1 MAVTMGM
8 AFYFIPLVLL
18 SGTIA
23 FALRWRVRAREDKDP
38 EPFPKEAVKDPL
50 IVSAVL
56 IGSGMGTIAF
66 LTGGLGAED
75 YFSIP
80 VDALVVLREAATD
93 WTEPF
98 AAESIAL
105 KGGVFIGLACT
116 VVVVFSVLS
125 HFRRRLDDGES
136 KPLIEPGRR

>member
-18 SGTIA
+18 LGTLV
-23 FALRWRVRAREDKDP
+23 FALRWRVRAKEEKDP
-38 EPFPKEAVKDPL
+38 EPFPREAVKDPL

-56 IGSGMGTIAF
+56 IASGVGTIAF
-66 LTGGLGAED
+66 LTGGLSAED

-80 VDALVVLREAATD
+80 VDALVVLRDAVTD
-93 WTEPF
+93 WEEPF

-105 KGGVFIGLACT
+105 KGGVLIGLACT
-116 VVVVFSVLS
+116 IVVVFSVLS
-125 HFRRRLDDGES
+125 HFRRRLVDGES
-136 KPLIEPGRR
+136 KN